1 MIVVVGGI
9 KGGSGKTTA
18 ATNLAVLRAA
28 DGFDV
33 LLVDADEQESC
44 YSFAQVRSETRPTD
58 SLSCIKLTGPP
69 VGREVRKLAAK
80 YHDIII
86 DTGGRDTASQRAA
99 LSVADVAL
107 VPFKPRGS
115 YAEVPALWLI
125 EIRNVLLMNERRGR
139 VTVQGSKEFLEALSV
154 LDIRFDFG
162 EASLADDEV
171 LALARR
177 HRLTAYDAAYLEL
190 AKRKGLLLATFD
202 KELIKAAPLE
212 GVALVP
218 QP

>member
-1 MIVVVGGI
+1 MP
-9 KGGSGKTTA
+9 
-18 ATNLAVLRAA
+18 
-28 DGFDV
+28 
-33 LLVDADEQESC
+33 LVIDASMTLSWCFADEMTPYTQSVLE
-44 YSFAQVRSETRPTD
+44 
-58 SLSCIKLTGPP
+58 
-69 VGREVRKLAAK
+69 
-80 YHDIII
+80 
-86 DTGGRDTASQRAA
+86 A
-99 LSVADVAL
+99 L
-107 VPFKPRGS
+107 RGS

-139 VTVQGSKEFLEALSV
+139 VTVQGSKEFLNALSV

-162 EASLADDEV
+162 EPSLADDEV

-212 GVALVP
+212 GVTLVP